1 MNIHSLAIRPKTQSV
16 QSREPPKQR
25 ITIIDMQKQLETGM
39 NIDEDGDR
47 SRINFDTEARVP
59 KTHESTSNNKSS
71 RINN

>member
-1 MNIHSLAIRPKTQSV
+1 
-16 QSREPPKQR
+16 
-25 ITIIDMQKQLETGM
+25 MQKQLETGM